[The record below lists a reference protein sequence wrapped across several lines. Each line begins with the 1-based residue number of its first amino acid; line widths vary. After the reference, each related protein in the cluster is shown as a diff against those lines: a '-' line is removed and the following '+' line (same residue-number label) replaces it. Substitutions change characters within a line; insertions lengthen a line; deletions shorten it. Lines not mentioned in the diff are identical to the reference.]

1 MKYKKSLIIFVL
13 SIFIFGI
20 ASVCA
25 SDANTVVAASVD
37 GQASGFMII
46 DEIGSNNVASDD
58 SQILGL
64 SNSNE
69 ILKEPT
75 TVTNHT
81 FDAIESAI
89 NEGYDTIYLEPGIYV
104 GKDVIGITEKENVN
118 IIGNSTILDAQG
130 QTGILLISDSRDVII
145 RDITFVNGNYESGG
159 AILASYC
166 ANVQIIDC
174 TFTNNTAS
182 QTGGAISAPLVNLQ
196 VINSSFTNN
205 KADSYGGAIY
215 WASWDMKIEGSIFT
229 NNTAEGNSIICGQL
243 GSGQITTSIFTNNHA
258 DAVIDTDNHLKVNNN
273 IFLNNNGTSINF
285 DMDDCN
291 GDYNWFGHNQSNYK
305 DNPGIKFCSK
315 WLFLNGTANPNI
327 MSVADTSNITFTI
340 WSYDPDNNNSGEYDK
355 NLLKPVDLI
364 ITATNGDV
372 SSNTAKFGDTI
383 TYTATKGGTAG
394 VTASIEENAVDT
406 IPLNINK
413 ENPNLSVVDEEVPY
427 AENTA
432 LTLNYSSAATGK
444 VNITLNGKK
453 HNEIFTD
460 LDLNSTINLEG
471 ILPDEYDVTVTYSGD
486 GSFLNATASGK
497 LTMAKLDSNITV
509 QAYDINVTDRDGL
522 MFKVTLPKN
531 ATGNMKLGNGKT
543 IDISKEGK
551 KEKNVL
557 IVEIRNDAYSV
568 GEYDW
573 TFNYLGDDVYKNSTG
588 QATSNILIIQTKITP
603 ENKTIEMIFDDK
615 SKINYT
621 TEPDDLKGITFE
633 STNTSVVTV
642 NSKGIIKAVG
652 AGKAQITLSF
662 KGNDNYTAC
671 KATVAVT
678 VKKIPT
684 VIKLGAVS
692 YVVYVDDTRDN
703 LAVLRDEDGN
713 NVTDEYVLIYTSGNE
728 SVVKIVDDSFVAVGE
743 GRTTITVSFN
753 GNDKYGAADDVIFN
767 VGVFKI
773 PSEILIQNNT
783 LDMKVG
789 DVADPVVRLI
799 PSDAG
804 NLTFISY
811 DPWVASV
818 DNEGIV
824 TAVGKGT
831 TLVVVRFDGNGKYIS
846 SSAIITVT
854 VSKVAFAPEITVNDT
869 NVTVSVPEDATC
881 DVNLA
886 IGNETFTAPIED
898 GVARFDLSDVPS
910 GDYNASITYYGDEKY
925 GGFNVVYPIFIEE
938 KFILG
943 ADDLTKYYGGPE
955 RFVVNLTDRKG
966 NPIADANVSITVNGQ
981 KYDRTTNDDGQASIG
996 INLEV
1001 GKHTALVSYNGSSI
1015 NASITVLST
1024 INGTDL
1030 VKIHRNATQ
1039 YYVTA
1044 RNSKG
1049 DYFKEDQPIL
1059 FNINGVMYERKVSG
1073 DKGLVKLNINLNPGT
1088 YIVTAMNPLTGEQS
1102 ANNITVLSRFTEN
1115 KDITKYYRNA
1125 TQYTA
1130 KIIGDDGKAVG
1141 AGETVNFN
1149 INGVFYQRQTDANG
1163 IVQLNINLNPGNYI
1177 ITAEYKECMVANH
1190 IKVLPILNASD
1201 LTMTYRDGTQFKV
1214 NLVDGQG
1221 KPFTGKTITF
1231 NINGVFYNRVTD
1243 SSGMAKLNINLM
1255 PGEYIITSS
1264 YNGSSIA
1271 NKITIKS

>member
-1 MKYKKSLIIFVL
+1 MKYKKSLIIFAL
-13 SIFIFGI
+13 IIFIFGI

-25 SDANTVVAASVD
+25 SDANTVVASVD

-46 DEIGSNNVASDD
+46 NEIESNNVASDD

-89 NEGYDTIYLEPGIYV
+89 NEGYDTIYLEPGIYT
-104 GKDVIGITEKENVN
+104 GKDVIGITEKENIN
-118 IIGNSTILDAQG
+118 IIGNSTILDAHG

-258 DAVIDTDNHLKVNNN
+258 DAVIDTDNQLKVNNN

-315 WLFLNGTANPNI
+315 WLFLNGTANPDI

-340 WSYDPDNNNSGEYDK
+340 WSYDSDNNNSGEYDK
-355 NLLKPVDLI
+355 NLLKPVDLT

-394 VTASIEENAVDT
+394 VTASIEENVVDT

-471 ILPDEYDVTVTYSGD
+471 ILPDEYDVMVIYSGD
-486 GSFLNATASGK
+486 DSFLNATASGR
-497 LTMAKLDSNITV
+497 LTVAKLDSNITV
-509 QAYDINVTDRDGL
+509 QSYDINVTDGDGL

-531 ATGNMKLGNGKT
+531 ATGNMTLSNGKI
-543 IDISKEGK
+543 IDVSKEGK
-551 KEKNVL
+551 KGKKVL
-557 IVEIRNDAYSV
+557 TVEIRNDEYSV
-568 GEYDW
+568 GEYEW
-573 TFNYLGDDVYKNSTG
+573 TFNYLGDDIYKNSTD
-588 QATSNILIIQTKITP
+588 QATSNILIIQTKIIP

-621 TEPDDLKGITFE
+621 TEPDDIKEITFE

-652 AGKAQITLSF
+652 AGKAQIIILF
-662 KGNDNYTAC
+662 KGDENYTAC
-671 KATVAVT
+671 NATVAVT
-678 VKKIPT
+678 VKKIAT
-684 VIKLGAVS
+684 VIKPGAVS
-692 YVVYVDDTRDN
+692 YVVYIDDTRDN
-703 LAVLRDEDGN
+703 LAVLQDEDGN
-713 NVTDEYVLIYTSGNE
+713 NVTDEYTLTYTSGNE
-728 SVVKIVDDSFVAVGE
+728 SVVKIVDDSFVAVGA
-743 GRTTITVSFN
+743 GTTTITVSFN
-753 GNDKYGAADDVIFN
+753 GNDKYEAADIVIFN

-773 PSEILIQNNT
+773 PTEILIQNNT
-783 LDMKVG
+783 LDMEVG
-789 DVADPVVRLI
+789 DVADPVVSLM

-804 NLTFISY
+804 NLTFISHFSGI
-811 DPWVASV
+811 VSV
-818 DNEGIV
+818 DNKGIV
-824 TAVGKGT
+824 TAVGEGSSFIT
-831 TLVVVRFDGNGKYIS
+831 VRFDGNDKYVS
-846 SSAIITVT
+846 SSATISVT
-854 VSKVAFAPEITVNDT
+854 VSKVAFDPEITVNDT
-869 NVTVSVPEDATC
+869 NVAVSVPENATGGMT
-881 DVNLA
+881 LA
-886 IGNETFTAPIED
+886 IGNETF
-898 GVARFDLSDVPS
+898 VAYIKYSIASFDLSDVPP
-910 GDYNASITYYGDEKY
+910 GDYNTTITYYGDEKY
-925 GGFNVVYPIFIEE
+925 ARFEVVYPISIEN
-938 KFILG
+938 KFILSV
-943 ADDLTKYYGGPE
+943 DDLIKYYGGPE
-955 RFVVNLTDRKG
+955 RFVVNITDRKF
-966 NPIADANVSITVNGQ
+966 NPIANANVII
-981 KYDRTTNDDGQASIG
+981 YINDQNYTRVTDDKGQASMA
-996 INLEV
+996 INLNAGEYPTV
-1001 GKHTALVSYNGSSI
+1001 VTYNGTSVD
-1015 NASITVLST
+1015 ATVTVLST
-1024 INGTDL
+1024 VNGTDI
-1030 VKIHRNATQ
+1030 VKMHRNETQ
-1039 YYVTA
+1039 YFATFRDCEGNYLKDGEAVW
-1044 RNSKG
+1044 
-1049 DYFKEDQPIL
+1049 
-1059 FNINGVMYERKVSG
+1059 FNINGVIYERKVSG
-1073 DKGLVKLNINLNPGT
+1073 DKGLARLNINLNPGQ
-1088 YIVTAMNPLTGEQS
+1088 YVITAMNLVTKDMS
-1102 ANNITVLSRFTEN
+1102 SNKVSVLSRIVEN
-1115 KDITKYYRNA
+1115 TDLTKYYRNA
-1125 TQYTA
+1125 SQYTV
-1130 KIIGDDGKAVG
+1130 KILGYDGKPVG
-1141 AGETVNFN
+1141 AGETVRFN
-1149 INGVFYQRQTDANG
+1149 INGVFYERQTNG
-1163 IVQLNINLNPGNYI
+1163 SGIAKLNINLQPRNYI
-1177 ITAEYKECMVANH
+1177 ITAEYQGAMESNN
-1190 IKVLPILNASD
+1190 IIVLPILNATD
-1201 LTMTYRDGTQFKV
+1201 ITMKYHDGTQFKV
-1214 NLVDGQG
+1214 TLVDGHG
-1221 KPFTGKTITF
+1221 KPYAGETVSF
-1231 NINGVFYNRVTD
+1231 NVNGIFYNKVTD
-1243 SSGMAKLNINLM
+1243 SSGIAKLNINLM

-1264 YNGSSIA
+1264 YGGTSIA

>member
-1 MKYKKSLIIFVL
+1 MKYKKSLIIFAL
-13 SIFIFGI
+13 IIFIFGI

-25 SDANTVVAASVD
+25 SDANTVVASVD

-46 DEIGSNNVASDD
+46 NEIESNNVASDD

-89 NEGYDTIYLEPGIYV
+89 NEGYDTIYLEPGIYT
-104 GKDVIGITEKENVN
+104 GKDVIGITEKENIN
-118 IIGNSTILDAQG
+118 IIGNSTILDAHG

-258 DAVIDTDNHLKVNNN
+258 DAVIDTDNQLKVNNN

-315 WLFLNGTANPNI
+315 WLFLNGTANPDI

-340 WSYDPDNNNSGEYDK
+340 WSYDSDNNNSGEYDK
-355 NLLKPVDLI
+355 NLLKPVDLT

-394 VTASIEENAVDT
+394 VTASIEENVVDT

-471 ILPDEYDVTVTYSGD
+471 ILPDEYDVMVIYSGD
-486 GSFLNATASGK
+486 DSFLNATASGR
-497 LTMAKLDSNITV
+497 LTVAKLDSNITV
-509 QAYDINVTDRDGL
+509 QSYDINVTDGDGL

-531 ATGNMKLGNGKT
+531 ATGNMTLSNGKI
-543 IDISKEGK
+543 IDVSKEGK
-551 KEKNVL
+551 KGKKVL
-557 IVEIRNDAYSV
+557 TVEIRNDEYSV
-568 GEYDW
+568 GEYEW
-573 TFNYLGDDVYKNSTG
+573 TFNYLGDDIYKNSTD
-588 QATSNILIIQTKITP
+588 QATSNILIIQTKIIP

-621 TEPDDLKGITFE
+621 TEPDDIKEITFE

-652 AGKAQITLSF
+652 AGKAQIIILF
-662 KGNDNYTAC
+662 KGDENYTAC
-671 KATVAVT
+671 DATVAVT

-684 VIKLGAVS
+684 VIKPGAVS
-692 YVVYVDDTRDN
+692 YVVYIDDTRDN
-703 LAVLRDEDGN
+703 LAVLQDEDGN
-713 NVTDEYVLIYTSGNE
+713 NVTDEYTLTYTSGNE
-728 SVVKIVDDSFVAVGE
+728 SVVKIVDDSFVAVGA
-743 GRTTITVSFN
+743 GTTTITVSFN
-753 GNDKYGAADDVIFN
+753 GNDKYEAADIVIFN

-773 PSEILIQNNT
+773 PTEILIQNNT
-783 LDMKVG
+783 LDMEVG
-789 DVADPVVRLI
+789 DVADPVVSLM

-804 NLTFISY
+804 NLTFISHFSGI
-811 DPWVASV
+811 VSV
-818 DNEGIV
+818 DNKGIV
-824 TAVGKGT
+824 TAVGEGSSFIT
-831 TLVVVRFDGNGKYIS
+831 VRFDGNDKYVS
-846 SSAIITVT
+846 SSATISVT
-854 VSKVAFAPEITVNDT
+854 VSKVAFDPEITVNDT
-869 NVTVSVPEDATC
+869 NVAVSVPENATGGMT
-881 DVNLA
+881 LA
-886 IGNETFTAPIED
+886 IGNETF
-898 GVARFDLSDVPS
+898 VAYIKYSIASFDLSDVPP
-910 GDYNASITYYGDEKY
+910 GDYNTTITYYGDEKY
-925 GGFNVVYPIFIEE
+925 ARFEVVYPISIEN
-938 KFILG
+938 KFILSV
-943 ADDLTKYYGGPE
+943 DDLIKYYGGPE
-955 RFVVNLTDRKG
+955 RFVVNITDRKF
-966 NPIADANVSITVNGQ
+966 NPIANANVII
-981 KYDRTTNDDGQASIG
+981 YINDQNYTRVTDDKGQASMA
-996 INLEV
+996 INLNAGEYPTV
-1001 GKHTALVSYNGSSI
+1001 VTYNGTSVD
-1015 NASITVLST
+1015 ATVTVLST
-1024 INGTDL
+1024 VNGTDI
-1030 VKIHRNATQ
+1030 VKMHRNETQ
-1039 YYVTA
+1039 YFATFRDCEGNYLKDGEAVW
-1044 RNSKG
+1044 
-1049 DYFKEDQPIL
+1049 
-1059 FNINGVMYERKVSG
+1059 FNINGVIYERKVSG
-1073 DKGLVKLNINLNPGT
+1073 DKGLARLNINLNPGQ
-1088 YIVTAMNPLTGEQS
+1088 YVITAMNLVTKDMS
-1102 ANNITVLSRFTEN
+1102 SNKVIVLSRIVEN
-1115 KDITKYYRNA
+1115 TDLTKYYRNA
-1125 TQYTA
+1125 SQYTV
-1130 KIIGDDGKAVG
+1130 KILGYDGKPVG
-1141 AGETVNFN
+1141 AGETVRFN
-1149 INGVFYQRQTDANG
+1149 INGVFYERQTNG
-1163 IVQLNINLNPGNYI
+1163 SGIAKLNINLQPRNYI
-1177 ITAEYKECMVANH
+1177 ITAEYQGAMESNN
-1190 IKVLPILNASD
+1190 IIVLPILNATD
-1201 LTMTYRDGTQFKV
+1201 ITMKYHDGTQFKV
-1214 NLVDGQG
+1214 TLVDGHG
-1221 KPFTGKTITF
+1221 KPYAGETVSF
-1231 NINGVFYNRVTD
+1231 NVNGIFYNKVTD
-1243 SSGMAKLNINLM
+1243 SSGIAKLNINLM

-1264 YNGSSIA
+1264 YGGTSIA

>member
-1 MKYKKSLIIFVL
+1 MKYKKSLIIFAL
-13 SIFIFGI
+13 IIFIFGI

-25 SDANTVVAASVD
+25 SDANTVVASVD

-46 DEIGSNNVASDD
+46 NEIGSNNVASDD

-89 NEGYDTIYLEPGIYV
+89 NEGYDTIYLEPGIYTGNDLV
-104 GKDVIGITEKENVN
+104 GIIEKENIN

-174 TFTNNTAS
+174 TFINNTAS
-182 QTGGAISAPLVNLQ
+182 RAGGAISSAFANVQ

-205 KADSYGGAIY
+205 NADSYGGAIY

-258 DAVIDTDNHLKVNNN
+258 DVVIDTDNHLKVNNN

-315 WLFLNGTANPNI
+315 WLFLNGTANPDI

-355 NLLKPVDLI
+355 NLLKPVDLT

-394 VTASIEENAVDT
+394 VTASIEENVVDT

-471 ILPDEYDVTVTYSGD
+471 ILPDEYDVMVIYSGD
-486 GSFLNATASGK
+486 DSFLNATASGR
-497 LTMAKLDSNITV
+497 LTVAKLDSNITV
-509 QAYDINVTDRDGL
+509 QSYDINVTDGDGL

-531 ATGNMKLGNGKT
+531 ATGNMTLSNGKI
-543 IDISKEGK
+543 IDVSKEGK
-551 KEKNVL
+551 KGKKVL
-557 IVEIRNDAYSV
+557 TVEIRNDEYSV
-568 GEYDW
+568 GEYEW
-573 TFNYLGDDVYKNSTG
+573 TFNYLGDDIYKNSTD
-588 QATSNILIIQTKITP
+588 QATSNILIIQTKIIP

-621 TEPDDLKGITFE
+621 TEPDDLKEITFE

-652 AGKAQITLSF
+652 AGKAQIIILF
-662 KGNDNYTAC
+662 KGDENYTAC
-671 KATVAVT
+671 NATVAVT
-678 VKKIPT
+678 VKKIAT
-684 VIKLGAVS
+684 VIKPGAVS
-692 YVVYVDDTRDN
+692 YVVYIDDTRDN
-703 LAVLRDEDGN
+703 LAVLQDEDGN
-713 NVTDEYVLIYTSGNE
+713 NVTDEYTLTYTSGNE
-728 SVVKIVDDSFVAVGE
+728 SVVKIVDDSFVAVGA
-743 GRTTITVSFN
+743 GTTTITVSFN
-753 GNDKYGAADDVIFN
+753 GNDKYEAADIVIFN

-773 PSEILIQNNT
+773 PTEILIQNNT
-783 LDMKVG
+783 LDMEVG
-789 DVADPVVRLI
+789 DVADPVVSLM

-804 NLTFISY
+804 NLTFISHFSGI
-811 DPWVASV
+811 VSV
-818 DNEGIV
+818 DNKGIV
-824 TAVGKGT
+824 TAVGEGSSFIT
-831 TLVVVRFDGNGKYIS
+831 VRFDGNDKYVS
-846 SSAIITVT
+846 SSATISVT
-854 VSKVAFAPEITVNDT
+854 VSKVAFDPEITVNDT
-869 NVTVSVPEDATC
+869 NVAVSVPENATGGMT
-881 DVNLA
+881 LA
-886 IGNETFTAPIED
+886 IGNETF
-898 GVARFDLSDVPS
+898 VAYIKDSIASFDLSDVPP
-910 GDYNASITYYGDEKY
+910 GDYNTTITYYGDEKY
-925 GGFNVVYPIFIEE
+925 ARFEVVYPISIEN
-938 KFILG
+938 KSILSV
-943 ADDLTKYYGGPE
+943 DDLIKYYGGPE
-955 RFVVNLTDRKG
+955 RFVVNITDRKF
-966 NPIADANVSITVNGQ
+966 NPIANANVII
-981 KYDRTTNDDGQASIG
+981 YINDQNYTRVTDDKGQASMA
-996 INLEV
+996 INLNAGEYPTV
-1001 GKHTALVSYNGSSI
+1001 VTYNGTSVD
-1015 NASITVLST
+1015 ATVTVLST
-1024 INGTDL
+1024 VNGTDI
-1030 VKIHRNATQ
+1030 VKMHRNETQ
-1039 YYVTA
+1039 YFATFRDCEGNYLKDGEVVW
-1044 RNSKG
+1044 
-1049 DYFKEDQPIL
+1049 
-1059 FNINGVMYERKVSG
+1059 FNINGVIYERKVSG
-1073 DKGLVKLNINLNPGT
+1073 DKGLARLNINLNPGQ
-1088 YIVTAMNPLTGEQS
+1088 YVITAMNLVTKDMS
-1102 ANNITVLSRFTEN
+1102 SNKVIVLSRIVEN
-1115 KDITKYYRNA
+1115 TDLTKYYRNA
-1125 TQYTA
+1125 SQYTV
-1130 KIIGDDGKAVG
+1130 KILGYDGKPVG
-1141 AGETVNFN
+1141 AGETVRFN
-1149 INGVFYQRQTDANG
+1149 INGVFYERQTNG
-1163 IVQLNINLNPGNYI
+1163 SGIAKLNINLQPRNYI
-1177 ITAEYKECMVANH
+1177 ITAEYQGAMESNN
-1190 IKVLPILNASD
+1190 IIVLPILNATD
-1201 LTMTYRDGTQFKV
+1201 ITMKYRDGTQFKV
-1214 NLVDGQG
+1214 TLVDGHG
-1221 KPFTGKTITF
+1221 KPYAGETVSF
-1231 NINGVFYNRVTD
+1231 NVNGIFYNKVTD
-1243 SSGMAKLNINLM
+1243 SSGIAKLNINLM

-1264 YNGSSIA
+1264 YGGTSIA

>member
-1 MKYKKSLIIFVL
+1 MKYKKSLIIFAL
-13 SIFIFGI
+13 IIFIFGI

-25 SDANTVVAASVD
+25 SDANTVVASVD

-46 DEIGSNNVASDD
+46 NEIESNNVASDD

-89 NEGYDTIYLEPGIYV
+89 NEGYDTIYLEPGIYT
-104 GKDVIGITEKENVN
+104 GKDVIGITEKENIN
-118 IIGNSTILDAQG
+118 IIGNSTILDAHG

-174 TFTNNTAS
+174 TFINNTAS
-182 QTGGAISAPLVNLQ
+182 RAGGAISSAFANVQ

-205 KADSYGGAIY
+205 NADSYGGAIY

-258 DAVIDTDNHLKVNNN
+258 DVVIDTDNHLKVNNN

-315 WLFLNGTANPNI
+315 WLFLNGTANPDI

-340 WSYDPDNNNSGEYDK
+340 WSYDSDNNNSGEYDK
-355 NLLKPVDLI
+355 NLLKPVDLT

-471 ILPDEYDVTVTYSGD
+471 ILPDEYDVMVIYSGD
-486 GSFLNATASGK
+486 DSFLNATASGR
-497 LTMAKLDSNITV
+497 LTVAKLDSNITV
-509 QAYDINVTDRDGL
+509 QSYDINVTDGDGL

-531 ATGNMKLGNGKT
+531 ATGNMTLSNGKI
-543 IDISKEGK
+543 IDVSKEGK
-551 KEKNVL
+551 KGKKVL
-557 IVEIRNDAYSV
+557 TVEIRNDEYSV
-568 GEYDW
+568 GEYEW
-573 TFNYLGDDVYKNSTG
+573 TFNYLGDDIYKNSTD
-588 QATSNILIIQTKITP
+588 QATSNILIIQTKIIP

-621 TEPDDLKGITFE
+621 TEPDDIKEITFE

-652 AGKAQITLSF
+652 AGKAQIIILF
-662 KGNDNYTAC
+662 KGDENYTAC
-671 KATVAVT
+671 NATVAVT
-678 VKKIPT
+678 VKKIAT
-684 VIKLGAVS
+684 VIKPGAVS
-692 YVVYVDDTRDN
+692 YVVYIDDTRDN
-703 LAVLRDEDGN
+703 LAVLQDEDGN
-713 NVTDEYVLIYTSGNE
+713 NVTDEYTLTYTSGNE
-728 SVVKIVDDSFVAVGE
+728 SVVKIVDDSFVAVGA
-743 GRTTITVSFN
+743 GTTTITVSFN
-753 GNDKYGAADDVIFN
+753 GNDKYEAADIVIFN

-773 PSEILIQNNT
+773 PTEILIQNNT
-783 LDMKVG
+783 LDMEVG
-789 DVADPVVRLI
+789 DVADPVVSLM

-804 NLTFISY
+804 NLTFISHFSGI
-811 DPWVASV
+811 VSV
-818 DNEGIV
+818 DNKGIV
-824 TAVGKGT
+824 TAVGEGSSFIT
-831 TLVVVRFDGNGKYIS
+831 VRFDGNDKYVS
-846 SSAIITVT
+846 SSATISVT
-854 VSKVAFAPEITVNDT
+854 VSKVAFDPEITVNDT
-869 NVTVSVPEDATC
+869 NVAVSVPENATGGMT
-881 DVNLA
+881 LA
-886 IGNETFTAPIED
+886 IGNETF
-898 GVARFDLSDVPS
+898 VAYIKYSIASFDLSDVPP
-910 GDYNASITYYGDEKY
+910 GDYNTTITYYGDEKY
-925 GGFNVVYPIFIEE
+925 ARFEVVYPISIEN
-938 KFILG
+938 KFILSV
-943 ADDLTKYYGGPE
+943 DDLIKYYGGPE
-955 RFVVNLTDRKG
+955 RFVVNITDRKF
-966 NPIADANVSITVNGQ
+966 NPIANANVII
-981 KYDRTTNDDGQASIG
+981 YINDQNYTRVTDDKGQASMA
-996 INLEV
+996 INLNAGEYPTV
-1001 GKHTALVSYNGSSI
+1001 VTYNGTSVD
-1015 NASITVLST
+1015 ATVTVLST
-1024 INGTDL
+1024 VNGTDI
-1030 VKIHRNATQ
+1030 VKMHRNETQ
-1039 YYVTA
+1039 YFATFRDCEGNYLKDGEAVW
-1044 RNSKG
+1044 
-1049 DYFKEDQPIL
+1049 
-1059 FNINGVMYERKVSG
+1059 FNINGVIYERKVSG
-1073 DKGLVKLNINLNPGT
+1073 DKGLARLNINLNPGQ
-1088 YIVTAMNPLTGEQS
+1088 YVITAMNLVTKDMS
-1102 ANNITVLSRFTEN
+1102 SNKVIVLSRIVEN
-1115 KDITKYYRNA
+1115 TDLTKYYRNA
-1125 TQYTA
+1125 SQYTV
-1130 KIIGDDGKAVG
+1130 KILGYDGKPVG
-1141 AGETVNFN
+1141 AGETVRFN
-1149 INGVFYQRQTDANG
+1149 INGVFYERQTNG
-1163 IVQLNINLNPGNYI
+1163 SGIAKLNINLQPRNYI
-1177 ITAEYKECMVANH
+1177 ITAEYQGAMESNN
-1190 IKVLPILNASD
+1190 IIVLPILNATD
-1201 LTMTYRDGTQFKV
+1201 ITMKYHDGTQFKV
-1214 NLVDGQG
+1214 TLVDGHG
-1221 KPFTGKTITF
+1221 KPYAGETVSF
-1231 NINGVFYNRVTD
+1231 NVNGIFYNKVTD
-1243 SSGMAKLNINLM
+1243 SSGIAKLNINLM

-1264 YNGSSIA
+1264 YGGTSIA

>member
-1 MKYKKSLIIFVL
+1 MKYKKSLIIFAL
-13 SIFIFGI
+13 IIFIFGI

-25 SDANTVVAASVD
+25 SDANTVVASVD

-46 DEIGSNNVASDD
+46 NEIESNNVASDD

-89 NEGYDTIYLEPGIYV
+89 NEGYDTIYLEPGIYT
-104 GKDVIGITEKENVN
+104 GKDVIGITEKENIN
-118 IIGNSTILDAQG
+118 IIGNSTILDAHG

-258 DAVIDTDNHLKVNNN
+258 DAVIDTDNQLKVNNN

-315 WLFLNGTANPNI
+315 WLFLNGTANPDI

-340 WSYDPDNNNSGEYDK
+340 WSYDSDNNNSGEYDK
-355 NLLKPVDLI
+355 NLLKPVDLT

-394 VTASIEENAVDT
+394 VTASIEENVVDT

-471 ILPDEYDVTVTYSGD
+471 ILPDEYDVMVIYSGD
-486 GSFLNATASGK
+486 DSFLNATASGR
-497 LTMAKLDSNITV
+497 LTVAKLDSNITV
-509 QAYDINVTDRDGL
+509 QSYDINVTDGDGL

-531 ATGNMKLGNGKT
+531 ATGNMTLSNGKI
-543 IDISKEGK
+543 IDVSKEGK
-551 KEKNVL
+551 KGKKVL
-557 IVEIRNDAYSV
+557 TVEIRNDEYSV
-568 GEYDW
+568 GEYEW
-573 TFNYLGDDVYKNSTG
+573 TFNYLGDDIYKNSTD
-588 QATSNILIIQTKITP
+588 QATSNILIIQTKIIP

-621 TEPDDLKGITFE
+621 TEPDDIKEITFE

-652 AGKAQITLSF
+652 AGKAQIIILF
-662 KGNDNYTAC
+662 KGDENYTAC
-671 KATVAVT
+671 NATVAVT
-678 VKKIPT
+678 VKKIAT
-684 VIKLGAVS
+684 VIKPGAVS
-692 YVVYVDDTRDN
+692 YVVYIDDTRDN
-703 LAVLRDEDGN
+703 LAVLQDEDGN
-713 NVTDEYVLIYTSGNE
+713 NVTDEYTLTYTSGNE
-728 SVVKIVDDSFVAVGE
+728 SVVKIVDDSFVAVGA
-743 GRTTITVSFN
+743 GTTTITVSFN
-753 GNDKYGAADDVIFN
+753 GNDKYEAADIVIFN

-773 PSEILIQNNT
+773 PTEILIQNNT
-783 LDMKVG
+783 LDMEVG
-789 DVADPVVRLI
+789 DVADPVVSLM

-804 NLTFISY
+804 NLTFISHFSGI
-811 DPWVASV
+811 VSV
-818 DNEGIV
+818 DNKGIV
-824 TAVGKGT
+824 TAVGEGSSFIT
-831 TLVVVRFDGNGKYIS
+831 VRFDGNDKYVS
-846 SSAIITVT
+846 SSATISVT
-854 VSKVAFAPEITVNDT
+854 VSKVAFDPEITVNDT
-869 NVTVSVPEDATC
+869 NVAVSVPENATGGMT
-881 DVNLA
+881 LA
-886 IGNETFTAPIED
+886 IGNETF
-898 GVARFDLSDVPS
+898 VAYIKYSIASFDLSDVPP
-910 GDYNASITYYGDEKY
+910 GDYNTTITYYGDEKY
-925 GGFNVVYPIFIEE
+925 ARFEVVYPISIEN
-938 KFILG
+938 KFILSV
-943 ADDLTKYYGGPE
+943 DDLIKYYGGPE
-955 RFVVNLTDRKG
+955 RFVVNITDRKF
-966 NPIADANVSITVNGQ
+966 NPIANANVII
-981 KYDRTTNDDGQASIG
+981 YINDQNYTRVTDDKGQASMA
-996 INLEV
+996 INLNAGEYPTV
-1001 GKHTALVSYNGSSI
+1001 VTYNGTSVD
-1015 NASITVLST
+1015 ATVTVLST
-1024 INGTDL
+1024 VNGTDI
-1030 VKIHRNATQ
+1030 VKMHRNETQ
-1039 YYVTA
+1039 YFATFRDCEGNYLKDGEAVW
-1044 RNSKG
+1044 
-1049 DYFKEDQPIL
+1049 
-1059 FNINGVMYERKVSG
+1059 FNINGVIYERKVSG
-1073 DKGLVKLNINLNPGT
+1073 DKGLARLNINLNPGQ
-1088 YIVTAMNPLTGEQS
+1088 YVITAMNLVTKDMS
-1102 ANNITVLSRFTEN
+1102 SNKVIVLSRIVEN
-1115 KDITKYYRNA
+1115 TDLTKYYRNA
-1125 TQYTA
+1125 SQYTV
-1130 KIIGDDGKAVG
+1130 KILGYDGKPVG
-1141 AGETVNFN
+1141 AGETVRFN
-1149 INGVFYQRQTDANG
+1149 INGVFYERQTNG
-1163 IVQLNINLNPGNYI
+1163 SGIAKLNINLQPRNYI
-1177 ITAEYKECMVANH
+1177 ITAEYQGAMESNN
-1190 IKVLPILNASD
+1190 IIVLPILNATD
-1201 LTMTYRDGTQFKV
+1201 ITMKYHDGTQFKV
-1214 NLVDGQG
+1214 TLVDGHG
-1221 KPFTGKTITF
+1221 KPYAGETVSF
-1231 NINGVFYNRVTD
+1231 NVNGIFYNKVTD
-1243 SSGMAKLNINLM
+1243 SSGIAKLNINLM

-1264 YNGSSIA
+1264 YGGTSIA